1 VSDPMSDRVSDRM
14 SNRMSDRMS
23 DPMSDRMSDRV
34 SDRMSDQMND
44 RVSDQM
50 SYKMSDPMKLQIV
63 KRSAQNP
70 IFAKTKR
77 RKISLLNMDS
87 GKHKIVIVGGGFG
100 GIELAK
106 KLRKK
111 EVEVII
117 LDKHNYHTFQ
127 PLLYQVATGGL
138 EADSIAFPIRKIFK
152 GQKNLTFRVTE
163 VQKVI
168 PEENKLI
175 TTIGEIAYD
184 HLIIATGSTSN
195 FFGQAEIEQNAMPM
209 KSIPEALNLRS
220 LILQNLEKSLIA
232 TSKEEEAELLN
243 FVIVGGGPTGVET
256 AGAIAELKKHV
267 LKNDYPELDIHKVNI
282 YLIEGSP
289 ELLGPMSK
297 QSQEKSQQFLE
308 ELGVTVYTEARVKA
322 YDGKTLS
329 LEDGRT
335 IPSSTVIWSAGVKG
349 VVLAGLKQECTV
361 RGNRL
366 KVDKVNRVICYQ
378 NIYAIGDVAA
388 MITEETPNGHPGVA
402 PAAIQQGK
410 LLAENLL
417 HIIEGKPTT
426 DFKYFDKGSMA
437 TVGRNRAVVD
447 INKIH
452 FQGVFAW
459 FTWMFVHL
467 MTLVG
472 FRNKLVVFVNWVWSY
487 FSYDRGTRLII
498 RPYFKEPE
506 SSTVVKSEN
515 PI

>member
-1 VSDPMSDRVSDRM
+1 MSL
-14 SNRMSDRMS
+14 SN
-23 DPMSDRMSDRV
+23 
-34 SDRMSDQMND
+34 MN
-44 RVSDQM
+44 SEKQ
-50 SYKMSDPMKLQIV
+50 
-63 KRSAQNP
+63 
-70 IFAKTKR
+70 
-77 RKISLLNMDS
+77 
-87 GKHKIVIVGGGFG
+87 KIVIVGGGFG

-106 KLRKK
+106 KLRNKN
-111 EVEVII
+111 VDVII

-152 GQKNLTFRVTE
+152 GQKNLIFRVTE
-163 VQKVI
+163 VMKVI
-168 PEENKLI
+168 PDENKLI

-184 HLIIATGSTSN
+184 HLIIATGSTTN
-195 FFGQAEIEQNAMPM
+195 FFGQKEIAQNAMPM

-220 LILQNLEKSLIA
+220 LILQNLEASLIA

-267 LKNDYPELDIHKVNI
+267 LKNDYPELDIHKMNI

-289 ELLGPMSK
+289 ELLGPMSE
-297 QSQEKSQQFLE
+297 QSQVKSKEFLA
-308 ELGVTVYTEARVKA
+308 ELGVTIYLEARVKS

-329 LEDGRT
+329 LADGRS
-335 IPSSTVIWSAGVKG
+335 IQSSTVIWSAGVMG
-349 VVLAGLKQECTV
+349 VVLDGLKPECTV

-366 KVDKVNRVICYQ
+366 KVDQINRVACYQ
-378 NIYAIGDVAA
+378 NNYAIGDVAA
-388 MITEETPNGHPGVA
+388 MITDETPNGHPGVA

-410 LLAENLL
+410 LLAKNLL
-417 HIIEGKPTT
+417 NIIEDKPTEN
-426 DFKYFDKGSMA
+426 FKYFDKGSMA

-452 FQGVFAW
+452 FQGIFAW

-498 RPYFKEPE
+498 RPFLK
-506 SSTVVKSEN
+506 KSEIIEMSEKFAN
-515 PI
+515 KSESPEVRKSVV